1 MTVVGI
7 RAKTDPLTYSV
18 SNKPD
23 VNLKAVND
31 DLAAAI
37 AFARSAGTLTY
48 EEALALG
55 AAHRCRVKPLP
66 KPCSGCGRP
75 RVECVCLLSL
85 PGMP

>member
-1 MTVVGI
+1 MPPRLEQEGQVYRVTCECG
-7 RAKTDPLTYSV
+7 
-18 SNKPD
+18 
-23 VNLKAVND
+23 
-31 DLAAAI
+31 
-37 AFARSAGTLTY
+37 ARSAGTLTY